1 MSTDGTVARRV
12 PGKFWYVVA
21 LVIFI
26 ASITAPAGIVLWRV
40 FGNAEA
46 VVRLIAP
53 ETKTVRLAA
62 GTYTIFS
69 DSRAIV
75 NGEVI
80 ISQGGISGL
89 RVSVR
94 NARGED
100 IPVGPVA
107 IASRYSHGGQ
117 AGFAVFEVKIPEAG
131 EYQVAA
137 GYRNQQRNQHAILS
151 LRKDFL
157 GNLLTSIFLAVG
169 VALGGA
175 LLATLIFFRT
185 LRRRNAIFGLIT
197 ARLAQVQ
204 EKLHTAT
211 PSSPPTRPTVAPRT
225 KTRAKDEP
233 PTDFQSPVQR
243 RD

>member
-1 MSTDGTVARRV
+1 MSTDGTIGQRV
-12 PGKFWYVVA
+12 PGKFWYIVA

-26 ASITAPAGIVLWRV
+26 ASMIAPAGIVLWRV

-53 ETKTVRLAA
+53 ETKTVRLTA

-80 ISQGGISGL
+80 LSQGSISGL

-100 IPVGPVA
+100 IPVGPVT

-117 AGFAVFEVKIPEAG
+117 SGHAVFDVKIPESG
-131 EYQVAA
+131 EYQLSAS
-137 GYRNQQRNQHAILS
+137 YRNQQRNQHAILS
-151 LRKDFL
+151 LRKDFF

-169 VALGGA
+169 VAVGGT
-175 LLATLIFFRT
+175 LLAGLIFFRT
-185 LRRRNAIFGLIT
+185 LWGRRRLLLQTIRMNAEALRGMG
-197 ARLAQVQ
+197 
-204 EKLHTAT
+204 
-211 PSSPPTRPTVAPRT
+211 APRHAGNYAPPGA
-225 KTRAKDEP
+225 AKPQQDKP
-233 PTDFQSPVQR
+233 APSASPVEHQYNR
-243 RD
+243 EK